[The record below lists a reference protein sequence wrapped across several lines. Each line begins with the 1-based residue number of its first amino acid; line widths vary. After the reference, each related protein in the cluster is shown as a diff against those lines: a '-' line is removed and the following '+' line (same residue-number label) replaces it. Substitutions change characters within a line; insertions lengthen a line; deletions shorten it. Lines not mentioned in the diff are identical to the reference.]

1 MQTFNNLHIASLDGS
16 HLLGNVL
23 ALTSQIVCME
33 QHIGYLRIVRETLA
47 RCGRNDVYA
56 TLIRPDDLS
65 YLLKLFSA
73 GKRTAAKLYNL
84 FHS

>member
-1 MQTFNNLHIASLDGS
+1 
-16 HLLGNVL
+16 
-23 ALTSQIVCME
+23 ME